1 MNATAYRDM
10 IHLSR
15 PISRHP
21 KMSVENRA
29 KLFTPFSALRGFD
42 IEILTQEQDRLL
54 VPQVSLSADQQ
65 EAIYRTL
72 NELKKGDW
80 VTVTYFAPVKIL
92 EGRQLGEYRT
102 LSGEVKKV
110 DDVEQVLVTTQG
122 GAPFGCLWRCAREG
136 ETPPAPKAPWRG
148 GPGPLAWGEGRS

>member
-42 IEILTQEQDRLL
+42 IEILTKEQDRLL
-54 VPQVSLSADQQ
+54 VSQV
-65 EAIYRTL
+65 TL
-72 NELKKGDW
+72 DAERS
-80 VTVTYFAPVKIL
+80 PVWAVGHGHLFQVRKRA
-92 EGRQLGEYRT
+92 GRH
-102 LSGEVKKV
+102 SP
-110 DDVEQVLVTTQG
+110 G
-122 GAPFGCLWRCAREG
+122 GVRHPNREG
-136 ETPPAPKAPWRG
+136 QAG
-148 GPGPLAWGEGRS
+148 GRFLPGVGAGQWCGGL

>member
-42 IEILTQEQDRLL
+42 IEILTKEQDRLL
-54 VPQVSLSADQQ
+54 VSRVMLGTNQQ
-65 EAIYRTL
+65 ELIRRRL
-72 NELKKGDW
+72 NDLRSGQR
-80 VTVTYFAPVKIL
+80 VTVTYFRPEKEL
-92 EGRQLGEYRT
+92 EGIPLGEYVTQTGKVRR
-102 LSGEVKKV
+102 V
-110 DDVEQVLVTTQG
+110 DDFYQVLVLDSGVVAFEDIRELEVQNVE
-122 GAPFGCLWRCAREG
+122 GADV
-136 ETPPAPKAPWRG
+136 
-148 GPGPLAWGEGRS
+148 S

>member
-42 IEILTQEQDRLL
+42 IEILTKEQDRLL
-54 VPQVSLSADQQ
+54 VSRVMLGSDG
-65 EAIYRTL
+65 ERV
-72 NELKKGDW
+72 GR
-80 VTVTYFAPVKIL
+80 YFPRRV
-92 EGRQLGEYRT
+92 RH
-102 LSGEVKKV
+102 
-110 DDVEQVLVTTQG
+110 
-122 GAPFGCLWRCAREG
+122 PNREG
-136 ETPPAPKAPWRG
+136 PASGCFLPGFG
-148 GPGPLAWGEGRS
+148 GGQRCGGL

>member
-42 IEILTQEQDRLL
+42 IEILTKEQDRLR
-54 VPQVSLSADQQ
+54 VSRVMLGSDQQ
-65 EAIYRTL
+65 ELIRRRL
-72 NELKKGDW
+72 NDLLSGQR
-80 VTVTYFAPVKIL
+80 VTVTYFRMVKEL
-92 EGRQLGEYRT
+92 EGISLGEYVT
-102 LSGEVKKV
+102 QTGKV
-110 DDVEQVLVTTQG
+110 RRVDVFYQVLVVDSG
-122 GAPFGCLWRCAREG
+122 VVAFEDIRELEINDEKGAEAV
-136 ETPPAPKAPWRG
+136 
-148 GPGPLAWGEGRS
+148 

>member
-42 IEILTQEQDRLL
+42 IEILTKEQDRLL
-54 VPQVSLSADQQ
+54 VSRVMLGTDQQ
-65 EAIYRTL
+65 ELIRHRL
-72 NELKKGDW
+72 NDLRSGQR
-80 VTVTYFAPVKIL
+80 VTVTHFALVKEL
-92 EGRQLGEYRT
+92 ESIPLGEYVTQTGQVRR
-102 LSGEVKKV
+102 V
-110 DDVEQVLVTTQG
+110 DDFYQVLVLDSG
-122 GAPFGCLWRCAREG
+122 VVAFEDIRDLVINGEEGA
-136 ETPPAPKAPWRG
+136 KAV
-148 GPGPLAWGEGRS
+148 

>member
-42 IEILTQEQDRLL
+42 IEILTKEQDRLL
-54 VPQVSLSADQQ
+54 VSRVMLGTDQQ
-65 EAIYRTL
+65 ELIRRRL
-72 NELKKGDW
+72 NDLRSGQR
-80 VTVTYFAPVKIL
+80 VTVTYFRLVKEL
-92 EGRQLGEYRT
+92 EGIPLGEYVTQTGKVRR
-102 LSGEVKKV
+102 V
-110 DDVEQVLVTTQG
+110 DDFYQVLVLDSGVVAFEDIRELEVQNVE
-122 GAPFGCLWRCAREG
+122 GADV
-136 ETPPAPKAPWRG
+136 
-148 GPGPLAWGEGRS
+148 S

>member
-1 MNATAYRDM
+1 MTITAYQDILHRQ
-10 IHLSR
+10 R
-15 PISRHP
+15 PFSKRP

-65 EAIYRTL
+65 ETIYRTL

-80 VTVTYFAPVKIL
+80 VTVTYFAPVKII

-110 DDVEQVLVTTQG
+110 DDVGQVLVTTQG
-122 GAPFGCLWRCAREG
+122 GAPFGCLGRCAREG
-136 ETPPAPKAPWRG
+136 EVPPAPKPPWRA

>member
-42 IEILTQEQDRLL
+42 IEILTKEQDRLL
-54 VPQVSLSADQQ
+54 VSRVMLGSDQQ
-65 EAIYRTL
+65 ELIRRRL
-72 NELKKGDW
+72 NDLLSGQR
-80 VTVTYFAPVKIL
+80 VTVTYFRMVKEL
-92 EGRQLGEYRT
+92 EGISLGEYVT
-102 LSGEVKKV
+102 QTGKV
-110 DDVEQVLVTTQG
+110 RRVDVFYQVLVVDSG
-122 GAPFGCLWRCAREG
+122 VVAFEDIRELEINDEKGAEAV
-136 ETPPAPKAPWRG
+136 
-148 GPGPLAWGEGRS
+148 

>member
-42 IEILTQEQDRLL
+42 IEILTKEQDRLL
-54 VPQVSLSADQQ
+54 VSRVMLGSDQQ
-65 EAIYRTL
+65 ELIRHRL
-72 NELKKGDW
+72 NALRSGQW
-80 VTVTYFAPVKIL
+80 VTVTYFRSEKEL
-92 EGRQLGEYRT
+92 EGILLGEYVIQTGKVRR
-102 LSGEVKKV
+102 V
-110 DDVEQVLVTTQG
+110 DDFYQVLALDSGVV
-122 GAPFGCLWRCAREG
+122 AFESIREL
-136 ETPPAPKAPWRG
+136 EIND
-148 GPGPLAWGEGRS
+148 GEGVEAV